1 MKAVI
6 MAGGEGSRLR
16 PLTCGIPKP
25 MVPILNK
32 PVMEHI
38 IVLLKKYDITD
49 IAATLWYLPSEIT
62 DYFEDGKDFGVKLN
76 YYIETS
82 PLGTGGSVLN
92 AEDFLDGTFIVISG
106 DAMTDINLSRAV
118 EFHKSRRSKATLV
131 LKREPIPLEYGIVI
145 TDEYGRINKF
155 LEKPCW
161 GEVFSDTINTGI
173 YILEPEVLS
182 YYKKGEN
189 FDFSK
194 DLFPRLLKNNIP
206 MFGYITEEYWC
217 DIGDLN
223 SYKQTHFDIL
233 SGRVNLDFG
242 SIRDRDII
250 SGKNTIISSS
260 AKLNPPVYIG
270 DNCIIKPG
278 AVIDSYTVIGD
289 GCQVGE
295 NTSLKRSIL
304 WNKSNI
310 GRNSQLRSTILC
322 YGVNLQNSINLFED
336 SVVANGCTLSNNV
349 TLMPG
354 IKLWPYKNIKE
365 DTIVNK
371 NLIWGSKSSKV
382 LFGER
387 GISGEFNINIT
398 PEFSSLLGAAY
409 ASSIN
414 RAAPLII
421 SSDDNPPSRL
431 IKESL
436 ISGTLSSGAMVID
449 IGNVVIPLNRFGVK
463 LYNGS
468 GGIHVSMS
476 KLDGKLKI
484 ELINEAGGNIDRKTE
499 KKVENLF
506 FREDFQR
513 CSIDMVSSVIKIE
526 NFTQLYR
533 QNIEGHIK
541 NSIKMKNTA
550 YNILLAS
557 YSDAVINIA
566 SSLLKNIGCNVTKDY
581 SASWNKSI
589 QDYEKYIGEL
599 VRGNNYDM
607 GVILSENG
615 ENIILIDEKGLIIDN
630 GKYPILASLV
640 ALKSGCTE
648 RLIIPHMST
657 FNIEKLA
664 QKYNTEVIR
673 TKSAF
678 SELIN
683 RVLKEAVQDNSTQLQ
698 YILYFDG
705 IYAIAKILDFLTENS
720 MTLNSLAAEIP
731 PVHIRTQELN
741 CDFEER
747 GGIIRRLIEEG
758 KGDNIELFDG
768 IKLTSEK
775 GWSLVL
781 PDNERSVFRIYTE
794 GFSEEFADELSGSI
808 VDRLKRLIG
817 EKAYKK

>member
-25 MVPILNK
+25 MVPVLNK

-49 IAATLWYLPSEIT
+49 IAVTLWYLPSEIM
-62 DYFEDGKDFGVKLN
+62 DYFEDGGDLGVKLN
-76 YYIETS
+76 YYIETA

-92 AEDFLDGTFIVISG
+92 AEDFLDDTFVVISG
-106 DAMTDINLSRAV
+106 DAMTDINISKAV
-118 EFHKSRRSKATLV
+118 EFHRSRGSKATLV
-131 LKREPIPLEYGIVI
+131 LKREPLPLEYGIVI
-145 TDEYGRINKF
+145 TDEFGRINKF
-155 LEKPCW
+155 LEKPSW

-182 YYKKGEN
+182 YYKKGED

-194 DLFPRLLKNNIP
+194 DLFPSLLKDNIP
-206 MFGYITEEYWC
+206 MFGYIADEYWC

-233 SGRVNLDFG
+233 SGKVNIGFDY
-242 SIRDRDII
+242 IRDKDII
-250 SGKNTIISSS
+250 VGKNTIISSS
-260 AKLNPPVYIG
+260 AKLIPPVYIG
-270 DNCIIKPG
+270 NNCIVSPG

-310 GRNSQLRSTILC
+310 GRNNQCRSTIIC
-322 YGVNLQNSINLFED
+322 SSVNLQRSINLFED
-336 SVVANGCTLSNNV
+336 SVVGNGCTLSDNV

-354 IKLWPYKNIKE
+354 IKLWPNKKIKE
-365 DTIVNK
+365 GTIVNK
-371 NLIWGSKSSKV
+371 NLIWGTKSSKL

-387 GISGEFNINIT
+387 GISGEFNIDIT
-398 PEFSSLLGAAY
+398 PEFASLLGAAY
-409 ASSIN
+409 ASLLKK
-414 RAAPLII
+414 AAPLII
-421 SSDDNPPSRL
+421 SSDDSPPSRL
-431 IKESL
+431 IKESV
-436 ISGTLSSGAMVID
+436 ISGALSSGAKVID
-449 IGNVVIPLNRFGVK
+449 IGDAVIPLNRFGVK

-468 GGIHVSMS
+468 GGIHVSMGR
-476 KLDGKLKI
+476 LDGRLRI

-506 FREDFQR
+506 SREDFER

-526 NFTQLYR
+526 NFTQLYK

-541 NSIKMKNTA
+541 NSIKMKNTT
-550 YNILLAS
+550 YNILLSSAS
-557 YSDAVINIA
+557 EAVINIA
-566 SSLLKNIGCNVTKDY
+566 AALLKNIGCKVTKDY
-581 SASWNKSI
+581 SISSNKSM
-589 QDYEKYIGEL
+589 QDLVKHIGDS
-599 VRGNNYDM
+599 VKKNDYDL

-615 ENIILIDEKGLIIDN
+615 ENIVLIDDMGLVIDKE
-630 GKYPILASLV
+630 KYPILASLIT
-640 ALKSGCTE
+640 LKSGCTE

-657 FNIEKLA
+657 ANIEKLA

-683 RVLKEAVQDNSTQLQ
+683 TVLKQSKSDNAAQLQ

-705 IYAIAKILDFLTENS
+705 IYAVAKILDFLIENS
-720 MTLNSLAAEIP
+720 LTLSSLAAEIP

-741 CDFEER
+741 CDFEQR
-747 GGIIRRLIEEG
+747 GSIIRRFIEEG
-758 KGDNIELFDG
+758 KSDNLELFDG
-768 IKLTSEK
+768 IKLMGEK
-775 GWSLVL
+775 GWSLVI
-781 PDNERSVFRIYTE
+781 PDNERSVFNIYTE
-794 GFSEEFADELSGSI
+794 GFSEEYADELSCSI
-808 VDRLKRLIG
+808 ADRLKRLIG
-817 EKAYKK
+817 G